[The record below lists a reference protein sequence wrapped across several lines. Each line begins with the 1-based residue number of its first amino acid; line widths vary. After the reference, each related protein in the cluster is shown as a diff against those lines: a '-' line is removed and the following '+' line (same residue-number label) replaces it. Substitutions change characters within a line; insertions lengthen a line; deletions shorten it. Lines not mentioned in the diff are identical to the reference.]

1 MAGRGEGEAPS
12 AAGGPARHTPVLLTK
27 VLDALQ
33 PRDGARYIDCTFGAG
48 GYSRAILDAADCQV
62 LALDRDP
69 HAVEGATGMAAQYAP
84 RLILK
89 QARFGDLAEVAQEA
103 GFTPADGIVFDIG
116 VSSMQIDDAERG
128 FSFMRDGP
136 LDMRMSSE
144 GLSAALV
151 VNSYDEQD
159 IAEIIYVLGEE
170 RRSRAIARAIVRRR
184 AETPFTRTL
193 DLADV
198 IASVMP
204 RRHDDPKHPATRSFQ
219 ALRLFVNDELGEL
232 GRGLIAAE
240 QSLGQGGRLAVVTF
254 HSLEDRIVK
263 TFFTERSGKSAQ
275 PSRHLPASGDQRQ
288 PSFSLLSRKAVEPD
302 ETEIAVNARARSARL
317 RAGVRTSA
325 PLWSQDFAT
334 LGIPTIKAATG
345 RRGYTTFTKN

>member
-1 MAGRGEGEAPS
+1 
-12 AAGGPARHTPVLLTK
+12 
-27 VLDALQ
+27 
-33 PRDGARYIDCTFGAG
+33 
-48 GYSRAILDAADCQV
+48 
-62 LALDRDP
+62 
-69 HAVEGATGMAAQYAP
+69 
-84 RLILK
+84 
-89 QARFGDLAEVAQEA
+89 
-103 GFTPADGIVFDIG
+103 
-116 VSSMQIDDAERG
+116 
-128 FSFMRDGP
+128 MRDGP
-136 LDMRMSSE
+136 LDMRMSGE

-159 IAEIIYVLGEE
+159 IAEIIYVLGDE

-232 GRGLIAAE
+232 GRGLVAAE